1 MVERGAGG
9 QPVGPEP
16 EANLSPAFSPADAV
30 DLIIVNWNGRQHLER
45 CLPALA
51 AQRLA
56 PAQILVADNASSDGS
71 QAWLRE
77 TWPRVRLLELEAN
90 LGFAEANNRAI
101 RASRSPWVALLN
113 NDTLPE
119 PGWLEALLDAARGQP
134 RVGSVASCMLFLED
148 PGMVQS
154 AGIALDPTGI
164 AWDRLGGAAADRGA
178 VPGGVFG
185 ASAGAALYRR
195 AALEDVAEPDAE
207 GRPSVF
213 DPDFFMYLEDV
224 DLAWRLRLRG
234 WTSVYAPEARV
245 LHQGSASSG
254 EGSPFKNRLLARNKV
269 WTLVKDYPGRP
280 FLLRL
285 PLILAYDLA
294 SAPYRLIVQGQTAA
308 FAGRLAALSGLGAAL
323 AKRRRIQARRRATWS
338 ELRAAMSPLEA
349 PWAVLARYAHLS
361 GRREAGPARSGS
373 GEPRA

>member
-1 MVERGAGG
+1 MAPLVRAEQGAVMS
-9 QPVGPEP
+9 QT
-16 EANLSPAFSPADAV
+16 ASPADAV

-51 AQRLA
+51 AQRLS
-56 PAQILVADNASSDGS
+56 PTQILVADNGSSDGS

-77 TWPRVRLLELEAN
+77 AWPQVRLLELEAN

-101 RASRSPWVALLN
+101 RASHAPWVALLN

-119 PGWLEALLDAARGQP
+119 PGWLEALLLAAQQQP

-164 AWDRLGGAAADRGA
+164 AWDRLGGAPADRA
-178 VPGGVFG
+178 AEPGRVFG

-207 GRPSVF
+207 GRPAIF

-224 DLAWRLRLRG
+224 DLAWRLRLRA
-234 WTSVYAPEARV
+234 WEAVYAPEARV

-269 WTLVKDYPGRP
+269 WTLVKDYPSRP
-280 FLLRL
+280 LLARL

-308 FAGRLAALSGLGAAL
+308 FAGRLAALADLGAAL
-323 AKRRRIQARRRATWS
+323 AKRRRIQARRRATWAD
-338 ELRAAMSPLEA
+338 LQAAMSPLEA

-361 GRREAGPARSGS
+361 GRREPGPTPTGV